1 MNVSGNKLTLLENI
15 KLKKLRK
22 LNVSENEIKDAT
34 NFEGHATLEYLDMHL
49 NKLQNL
55 AGLKNMPN
63 LLELNCEENEITNF
77 RDLDNLPKLKR
88 LLLGKNKM
96 KKIRTPLP
104 ILPSLFHLSIA
115 DN

>member
-1 MNVSGNKLTLLENI
+1 
-15 KLKKLRK
+15 
-22 LNVSENEIKDAT
+22 
-34 NFEGHATLEYLDMHL
+34 
-49 NKLQNL
+49 
-55 AGLKNMPN
+55 MPN

-115 DN
+115 DNEIDKFAEILKCCKMKSILSLTVTGNPFEEVGDSKK